1 MRASAQHYL
10 ARSIKLQLQFRLLH
24 NCYGVA
30 LTRTKQSVW
39 HVKLL
44 APLHYLSAH
53 SQTCFRG
60 IKQVKHLV
68 LHSMSEDSTLKNPL
82 FLISQF
88 PSMCRHLVVASRRL
102 RAGEPMCHN
111 QSFPLGL
118 QTLFKYT
125 ELIESNCRLVSTV
138 RLKTL
143 IYSLVSMKSA

>member
-1 MRASAQHYL
+1 MGASAKHYL
-10 ARSIKLQLQFRLLH
+10 ARSIKLQLQFRSLH

-39 HVKLL
+39 HVRLL
-44 APLHYLSAH
+44 APLHDLSAH

-88 PSMCRHLVVASRRL
+88 PSMC
-102 RAGEPMCHN
+102 
-111 QSFPLGL
+111 
-118 QTLFKYT
+118 
-125 ELIESNCRLVSTV
+125 
-138 RLKTL
+138 
-143 IYSLVSMKSA
+143 